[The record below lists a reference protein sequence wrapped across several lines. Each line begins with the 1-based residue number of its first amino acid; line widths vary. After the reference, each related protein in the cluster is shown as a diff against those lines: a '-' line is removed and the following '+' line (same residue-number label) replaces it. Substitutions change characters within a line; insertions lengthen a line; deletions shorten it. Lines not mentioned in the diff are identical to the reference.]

1 MDPKQA
7 MLHHVCTSAY
17 RQTPV
22 GVQIDISNTS
32 EFVQSRVRLQILKPV
47 RAINDRPQ
55 VCLLSSPQVRLLSSA
70 WSPATSDNRPQA
82 GQDNPS
88 NLKVLLGGVTGA

>member
-17 RQTPV
+17 RKTPV

-32 EFVQSRVRLQILKPV
+32 EFVQSRVRLHILKPV
-47 RAINDRPQ
+47 GAINDR
-55 VCLLSSPQVRLLSSA
+55 PQVRLLSSA
-70 WSPATSDNRPQA
+70 WSPATFDNRPQA

-88 NLKVLLGGVTGA
+88 NLKVLLGESRGLRK